1 MKAISYT
8 PKQITSDDIKLST
21 DAYLR
26 NKQIKML
33 AYQIDDEIRSMYDD
47 WYITKPIHMDKNSS
61 LDDLEVYYAW

>member
-8 PKQITSDDIKLST
+8 PKQINSDDIKLST

-47 WYITKPIHMDKNSS
+47 WYVTKPIHMDKNSS

>member
-26 NKQIKML
+26 NKQIKTL